1 MINTIKRALIP
12 IFFSITLGFLC
23 SRLVYKIYL
32 SDIDLVYEDSII
44 YLLESGE
51 YDSYDNMKIN
61 NISYDYIYYEEDNL
75 YKTIIGVTKN
85 KDNIDKIINIYNGE
99 IIVSKYYINDREL
112 IDKIN
117 EYDNL
122 LSNEEDEDKIREIV
136 LDMLN
141 LYKEDKVILTK
152 IS

>member
-1 MINTIKRALIP
+1 MKETLKRTLIP

-61 NISYDYIYYEEDNL
+61 NISYDYVYYEEDNL

-99 IIVSKYYINDREL
+99 ITISKYYINDREL

-117 EYDNL
+117 EYDKL
-122 LSNEEDEDKIREIV
+122 LSNEEDEDKIKEIV